1 MSNNPCSICLPVY
14 AVQAL
19 PEAAPVAVPMNG
31 SLAAR
36 IAAPAALPL
45 YGLKL
50 NQDF

>member
-31 SLAAR
+31 SLAR

-45 YGLKL
+45 YGFKL
-50 NQDF
+50 N